1 MKIKLI
7 AYDLDGTLLADDKTI
22 PAENLKALQYAADK
36 GVITVPASGR
46 HINGLPEEIKALPF
60 TRYCILIN
68 GAKVYDIA
76 GDEVLY
82 RAELSNETAL
92 ALFDYARTQ
101 GCLYDCYIND
111 GGYMTK
117 SMYDLLD
124 EFIDDKH
131 FLKYAL
137 TIRTPV
143 PDLPE
148 LVREFGGN
156 VQKVQFFFRSG
167 DDERR
172 REQIELLPQLFEGII
187 TSSSIP
193 GNIEINSSKAGK
205 GPALE
210 ALCKCLGIS
219 PEETLVFGDGTN
231 DLSMFGP
238 AGIAAAPANAVE
250 EVLAAADIV
259 TDSNNNA
266 GIAKT
271 IYELI

>member
-46 HINGLPEEIKALPF
+46 HINGLPAEIKALPF

-76 GDEVLY
+76 EDAVLY

-92 ALFDYARTQ
+92 ALFDYAPAQ
-101 GCLYDCYIND
+101 GCIYDCYVND
-111 GGYMTK
+111 GGFMTK

-131 FLKYAL
+131 YLRYAL
-137 TIRTPV
+137 TIRKPV
-143 PDLPE
+143 PDLRE
-148 LVREFGGN
+148 MVRELGCSI
-156 VQKVQFFFRSG
+156 QKVQFFFRSR
-167 DDERR
+167 DDARR

-193 GNIEINSSKAGK
+193 GNIEINSAMAGK

-210 ALCKCLGIS
+210 ALCASLGIS
-219 PEETLVFGDGTN
+219 PDETLVFGDGTN

-238 AGIAAAPANAVE
+238 AGIAAAPSNAVR
-250 EVLAAADIV
+250 EVLAAADVI
-259 TDSNNNA
+259 TASNNDA